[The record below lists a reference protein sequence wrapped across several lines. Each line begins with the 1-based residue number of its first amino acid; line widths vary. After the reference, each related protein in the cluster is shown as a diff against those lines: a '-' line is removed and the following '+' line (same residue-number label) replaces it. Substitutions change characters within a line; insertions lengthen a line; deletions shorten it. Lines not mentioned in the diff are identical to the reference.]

1 MPGTASTSHPLFAIE
16 SLTKPVMKV
25 FTASSMALVEKEVNE
40 WLQTQQVKLLHV
52 AQSQSEKGGRF
63 VFTVSLFYVQQ

>member
-1 MPGTASTSHPLFAIE
+1 MPGTALSTNPLFALE

-25 FTASSMALVEKEVNE
+25 FTASTIFLVENEVNE
-40 WLQTQQVKLLHV
+40 WLQSQNVKLLHV

-63 VFTVSLFYVQQ
+63 VFTVSLFYIQQ